1 MATAAT
7 TTTLE
12 VPGSEP
18 NADDLALKL
27 EKRRAKV
34 RSAWI
39 SFVGRI
45 IAQIMGAVA
54 TITLGLILVQKYHA
68 PVTAMPAAAPEAVT
82 APPVIPVRAVTPG
95 HPSLVV
101 LPLEDIGRGDATFA
115 IGMTDALI
123 TEFAQLDDIRVISRT
138 SSATYA
144 KAQRSLPAIA
154 RELSVDF
161 AIDGSVMLSDGR
173 VRVAL
178 RLVDTR
184 SDECVFA
191 ESYERPLRQIL
202 GVQSEVAR
210 TVARKMTMAL
220 MATSQRT
227 SKVASRGRAD

>member
-7 TTTLE
+7 PPLE
-12 VPGSEP
+12 LPGSDP

-54 TITLGLILVQKYHA
+54 TITLGLILVQKYHQ
-68 PVTAMPAAAPEAVT
+68 PLTAMPAT
-82 APPVIPVRAVTPG
+82 APPETLAAAPVVPARAATSG
-95 HPSLVV
+95 RPSLVV
-101 LPLEDIGRGDATFA
+101 LPLEDIARGNPMFA

-123 TEFAQLDDIRVISRT
+123 TELAQLDDIRVISRT

-144 KAQRSLPAIA
+144 NTQRSLPAIA

-161 AIDGSVMLSDGR
+161 AIDGSVLVSEGR
-173 VRVAL
+173 VRVGL
-178 RLVDTR
+178 RLVDAR

-202 GVQSEVAR
+202 GVQADLAR
-210 TVARKMTMAL
+210 TVARKMATAL
-220 MATSQRT
+220 VATSERT
-227 SKVASRGRAD
+227 PRVASKGRVD